1 MNFLDQKHRLVFAA
15 KPRADK
21 VDFIHIFTPERN
33 KHIIQG
39 LSFALIIMIAVC
51 LISFPSGFGIMVD
64 GENVTTLF
72 SLIAATAL
80 WSSYLVWVLI
90 WVFSTLGLT
99 YVLLFL
105 LFGKQV
111 LIVSDGKVEAREEL
125 GFICFATQA
134 PATKEIA
141 KALLRRIKK
150 GKKNAQITSEFNDQH
165 LAELKS
171 ALALNEAKGAER
183 YNLSELVEI
192 RNSDSEKNQYV
203 DIGENASNSHKQL
216 PFWAL
221 IIANLFPVLGAWVF
235 DWRLGEV
242 LVIYWAETMII
253 VFYLMLKNLVLAP
266 IANLVF
272 TVFIGGIFTFSSMVS
287 LLFIWFLFVEKD
299 LAFDGASGPA
309 SLSTAVSY
317 FISLWPALVV
327 TFVSHGVSFY
337 TNFFKT
343 PQENQENQENLTIDT
358 LLKRISTTFYAIL
371 LGSLFIYTI
380 GSSSITV
387 ILLILIKTVVD
398 AKQYSKYHG

>member
-51 LISFPSGFGIMVD
+51 LIPLFFGLGSIIG
-64 GENVTTLF
+64 GENETTLF

-80 WSSYLVWVLI
+80 WSLYLVWV
-90 WVFSTLGLT
+90 FPTLGLT
-99 YVLLFL
+99 YYLLFL

-111 LIVSDGKVEAREEL
+111 LIVSDGKVEARKEL

-141 KALLRRIKK
+141 KALLMRIKK

-183 YNLSELVEI
+183 CNLSELVEI

-272 TVFIGGIFTFSSMVS
+272 TVSIGGIVTFGSMV
-287 LLFIWFLFVEKD
+287 LFLFIWFLFVEKD
-299 LAFDGASGPA
+299 LAFDSASGPA

-343 PQENQENQENLTIDT
+343 PQENQEKLTIDT
-358 LLKRISTTFYAIL
+358 LRKRISTTYYAIL
-371 LGSLFIYTI
+371 LGGLFIYTI